1 MATFNIFID
10 TSIFIKNKF
19 TFHAGPLNSL
29 KKYCQKGYCTLFTNS
44 IILREVEKHIK
55 ADVGK
60 LASQAKNAIKKK
72 PELVNAI
79 SKHEA
84 DLIAEKLLAAPEKL
98 LTQFKTFLDGAT
110 SLPVDD
116 LSLAAVFDD
125 YFNIV
130 PPFENKEEKKAEF
143 PDAVAIMSIKRYLQE
158 TENATMCVLTDDEG
172 WMAAFEGLEN
182 VCIFKDIQSL
192 LTEIS
197 KEEAL
202 YNQIVQFVGNH
213 VVELSSVVEGW
224 LYEQDCS
231 SLIEGIGPCIECDTL
246 EDLQI
251 GTIIIT
257 PHSVDF
263 IDSENQYAVVGFS
276 GTAAAVID
284 FSYLDHTEEVY
295 DREDHVWL
303 NTIYGTGSI
312 EVNVPFTGTVTVL
325 VSDEEEEMDFQ
336 DPKINEIEWDDVQ
349 MTVLEMK
356 EHRQND
362 DPYYCTCPDCGKP
375 IGIHNDAGDG
385 FCTACSGRH

>member
-1 MATFNIFID
+1 MVTFNVFID
-10 TSIFIKNKF
+10 TNIFIKNKF
-19 TFHAGPLNSL
+19 TFQTGPLDSL

-44 IILREVEKHIK
+44 IIMREVQKHIRT
-55 ADVGK
+55 DVGK

-79 SKHEA
+79 SKYEA
-84 DLIAEKLLAAPEKL
+84 ELIAEKLLAAPDKL
-98 LTQFKTFLDGAT
+98 TDQFKTFLEDAI

-125 YFNIV
+125 YFNVV
-130 PPFENKEEKKAEF
+130 PPFENKDDKKAEF
-143 PDAVAIMSIKRYLQE
+143 PDAVVIMSIKRYLQD
-158 TENATMCVLTDDEG
+158 TEDITMCVVSDDNG
-172 WMAAFEGLEN
+172 WAAAFEGQKN
-182 VCIFKDIQSL
+182 VHFYKDLQTL

-197 KEEAL
+197 KEEGL
-202 YNQIVQFVGNH
+202 YKQIVKYVGDH
-213 VVELSSVVEGW
+213 VVDLSYDVEGW

-231 SLIEGIGPCIECDTL
+231 VLIEGIGPCIECDTL
-246 EDLQI
+246 EDLRI

-257 PHSVDF
+257 PQSVDF
-263 IDSENQYAVVGFS
+263 IDTENLSAVVGFS
-276 GTAAAVID
+276 GTADAIID
-284 FSYLDHTEEVY
+284 FSYLDHTEEIY
-295 DREDHVWL
+295 DREDHIWL

-325 VSDEEEEMDFQ
+325 VADEEEAMEFD
-336 DPKINEIEWDDVQ
+336 DPKLNEIEWDDVQ

-362 DPYYCTCPDCGKP
+362 DPFYNICPDCGEP
-375 IGIHNDAGDG
+375 IGIHNDAGNG

>member
-1 MATFNIFID
+1 MATFNVFID
-10 TSIFIKNKF
+10 TNIFIKNKF
-19 TFHAGPLNSL
+19 TFQAGPLDSL

-44 IILREVEKHIK
+44 IIMREVEKHIS

-79 SKHEA
+79 SKYEA
-84 DLIAEKLLAAPEKL
+84 ELIAEKLLAAPGKL
-98 LTQFKTFLDGAT
+98 LTQFKTYVEDAT
-110 SLPVDD
+110 FLPVDD

-125 YFNIV
+125 YFNVV
-130 PPFENKEEKKAEF
+130 PPFENKEDKKAEF
-143 PDAVAIMSIKRYLQE
+143 PDAVAIMSIKRYLQN
-158 TENATMCVLTDDEG
+158 TEDATMCVLSDDDG
-172 WMAAFEGLEN
+172 WKAAFEGQEN
-182 VCIFKDIQSL
+182 VRIYKDIQSL

-197 KEEAL
+197 KEEIL
-202 YNQIVQFVGNH
+202 YKQIVQFVGNH
-213 VVELSSVVEGW
+213 VVDLSCVVEGW

-251 GTIIIT
+251 GTIVIT

-263 IDSENQYAVVGFS
+263 IDAENQYAVVGFS
-276 GTAAAVID
+276 GTADAIID

-325 VSDEEEEMDFQ
+325 VADEEEEMDFD
-336 DPKINEIEWDDVQ
+336 DPKLNEIEWDDVQ

-362 DPYYCTCPDCGKP
+362 DPFYNICPDCGEP
-375 IGIHNDAGDG
+375 IGIHNDAGNG